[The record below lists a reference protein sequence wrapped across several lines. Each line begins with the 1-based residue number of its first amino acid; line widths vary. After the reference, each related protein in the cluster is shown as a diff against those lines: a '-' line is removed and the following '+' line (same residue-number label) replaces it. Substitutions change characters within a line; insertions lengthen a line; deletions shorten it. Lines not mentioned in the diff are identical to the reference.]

1 MSKSIFLFKLNNNF
15 SSLKL
20 ENNLEIFLDIFLK
33 STNNEFYKE
42 QFNLM
47 IDTLEIN
54 NIKNNLYKYFIKKTN
69 FIVDENEFIINKFY
83 KESNEK
89 IIFYDKYIKIEYIDK
104 SIFLEYLSLYYID
117 LLVIELED
125 EKIYPLHLVKS
136 NILV

>member
-69 FIVDENEFIINKFY
+69 FIIDENEFIINKFY

-89 IIFYDKYIKIEYIDK
+89 IIFYD
-104 SIFLEYLSLYYID
+104 
-117 LLVIELED
+117 
-125 EKIYPLHLVKS
+125 
-136 NILV
+136 

>member
-54 NIKNNLYKYFIKKTN
+54 NMKNNLYKYFIKKTN

>member
-125 EKIYPLHLVKS
+125 EKIYQLHLVKS
-136 NILV
+136 NMLV

>member
-1 MSKSIFLFKLNNNF
+1 MSKSIFLFEINKDFN
-15 SSLKL
+15 SLKKD
-20 ENNLEIFLDIFLK
+20 NNIDIILDIFLK
-33 STNNEFYKE
+33 AIESKFYKE

-47 IDTLEIN
+47 IKNIDIEI
-54 NIKNNLYKYFIKKTN
+54 IKNNVFNYFKNKEN
-69 FIVDENEFIINKFY
+69 FYVDNEKFLIHNIY
-83 KESNEK
+83 KENDEIIYFYNNYLK
-89 IIFYDKYIKIEYIDK
+89 IIYDDK

>member
-69 FIVDENEFIINKFY
+69 FIIDENEFIINKFY

-89 IIFYDKYIKIEYIDK
+89 IIFYDKYIKIEYIEK